1 MSVGSSS
8 LIASML
14 VAAVRQTPPVPVDW
28 AGVDPDLVLRSSV
41 EHRCAP
47 ALYLW
52 LRGQDGVP
60 RQLLDPLRA
69 THRDQM
75 LRHMRR
81 LAELSRVARALDAA
95 DISWVVVKG
104 PVLSER
110 LWPRSDM
117 RQYAD
122 LDVVVDRRQLGE
134 ALDALEEGGATLVD
148 RNWPMIRSTM
158 RGELT
163 LRLPHGT
170 ALDLHWHL
178 VNERGER
185 RMFDFPVEEM
195 LARRVPAGLEGLQV
209 DTLDPV
215 DTVLHLAYHTAR
227 SGGQR
232 LCGSRTSR
240 RRAAPGV
247 SWDVLQERAA
257 RYGCALV
264 LEVVA
269 RRCEAVLGPLPGRR
283 PSPHHV
289 AWTHKTTG
297 WTASD
302 RCLTPGCPT
311 AGRMAFRLPRHDRP
325 HGRCARLPRC
335 APEPPGTSLTPT
347 HSTRC
352 TTMAQPTRH
361 TSTPCADPAR
371 VGPDTWTRT
380 ARQMAALADGDGG
393 PGRVSPGGRQGGGLH
408 QVHEFPRPG
417 RRHRRENSPTRPEGA
432 SRRPGVRT
440 CSMPRRRRPCG
451 QTIPRADPVHPVG
464 EGLDRSYRRR
474 HEAQRTHAERIVHG
488 DSESVDVVAHHN
500 SVPAGYAEDPGVD
513 ELGNRRSPQKPDR
526 TRTTR
531 SRRPG

>member
-1 MSVGSSS
+1 M
-8 LIASML
+8 
-14 VAAVRQTPPVPVDW
+14 
-28 AGVDPDLVLRSSV
+28 
-41 EHRCAP
+41 
-47 ALYLW
+47 
-52 LRGQDGVP
+52 P

-232 LCGSRTSR
+232 LVWFKDFAS
-240 RRAAPGV
+240 AVQAPGV

-264 LEVVA
+264 LEAAA
-269 RRCEAVLGPLPGRR
+269 RRCEAVLGRRQVTLPPPCRVDARDGLGGPR
-283 PSPHHV
+283 P
-289 AWTHKTTG
+289 TG
-297 WTASD
+297 A
-302 RCLTPGCPT
+302 RTPGCPT
-311 AGRMAFRLPRHDRP
+311 VRADGVQELPRHDRP
-325 HGRCARLPRC
+325 HGGCARPFRAALPS
-335 APEPPGTSLTPT
+335 PPGLLRRQPAARGARQW
-347 HSTRC
+347 HSPHGIPQRP
-352 TTMAQPTRH
+352 APTRRGL
-361 TSTPCADPAR
+361 S
-371 VGPDTWTRT
+371 PDTWDSH
-380 ARQMAALADGDGG
+380 RQADGGCADGDGG
-393 PGRVSPGGRQGGGLH
+393 HPDGVPPGGRQGGGLH
-408 QVHEFPRPG
+408 QVHECHRCG
-417 RRHRRENSPTRPEGA
+417 RQHGREDPPDAARRRRA
-432 SRRPGVRT
+432 RRPGVRT
-440 CSMPRRRRPCG
+440 CSMPRRRRPWG
-451 QTIPRADPVHPVG
+451 QTIPRAGSCAPG
-464 EGLDRSYRRR
+464 RG
-474 HEAQRTHAERIVHG
+474 RTRPQ
-488 DSESVDVVAHHN
+488 
-500 SVPAGYAEDPGVD
+500 VPSPA
-513 ELGNRRSPQKPDR
+513 RSPADARGTDR
-526 TRTTR
+526 P
-531 SRRPG
+531 RRQ

>member
-1 MSVGSSS
+1 MSVQGSRS
-8 LIASML
+8 LVASML
-14 VAAVRQTPPVPVDW
+14 VAAVQQAPPVPVAW
-28 AGVDPDLVLRSSV
+28 GGVDTDLVFDTSV

-60 RQLLDPLRA
+60 PELVEALWA
-69 THRDQM
+69 AHRDQTM
-75 LRHMRR
+75 RHMRT
-81 LAELSRVARALDAA
+81 LAELSRVKGALDAA
-95 DISWVVVKG
+95 GIRWVVVKG

-158 RGELT
+158 RAELT

-178 VNERGER
+178 VNERSER

-232 LCGSRTSR
+232 LMWFKDFAS
-240 RRAAPGV
+240 AVQAPGM
-247 SWDVLQERAA
+247 SWDVLQDRAA

-283 PSPHHV
+283 PSPRHLP
-289 AWTHKTTG
+289 WTLVTD
-297 WTASD
+297 WVD
-302 RCLTPGCPT
+302 RVRPVPALPG
-311 AGRMAFRLPRHDRP
+311 ARLSGQMAFKSCRDTTAHTVVALGRSALRSRAPRDYADANPLHEAHDA
-325 HGRCARLPRC
+325 G
-335 APEPPGTSLTPT
+335 
-347 HSTRC
+347 
-352 TTMAQPTRH
+352 
-361 TSTPCADPAR
+361 
-371 VGPDTWTRT
+371 T
-380 ARQMAALADGDGG
+380 ARAAYLTA
-393 PGRVSPGGRQGGGLH
+393 L
-408 QVHEFPRPG
+408 
-417 RRHRRENSPTRPEGA
+417 
-432 SRRPGVRT
+432 RRPGV
-440 CSMPRRRRPCG
+440 
-451 QTIPRADPVHPVG
+451 V
-464 EGLDRSYRRR
+464 
-474 HEAQRTHAERIVHG
+474 
-488 DSESVDVVAHHN
+488 
-500 SVPAGYAEDPGVD
+500 
-513 ELGNRRSPQKPDR
+513 
-526 TRTTR
+526 
-531 SRRPG
+531 